1 MTKDNEII
9 KAWECCISD
18 INKCNDCPYY
28 ETTKLGYELTC
39 NEKLE
44 SDVLDLLRKANK
56 WKNSLMRECMLSKC
70 SREKEVKAEAYKEV
84 ADRLFRYIYG
94 ETNNMIYLTK
104 IELEKLIKERIEEL
118 E

>member
-1 MTKDNEII
+1 M
-9 KAWECCISD
+9 
-18 INKCNDCPYY
+18 
-28 ETTKLGYELTC
+28 TC

-56 WKNSLMRECMLSKC
+56 WKNSLMGECMLSKC

-84 ADRLFRYIYG
+84 ADRLLRYIYG

>member
-1 MTKDNEII
+1 
-9 KAWECCISD
+9 
-18 INKCNDCPYY
+18 
-28 ETTKLGYELTC
+28 
-39 NEKLE
+39 
-44 SDVLDLLRKANK
+44 
-56 WKNSLMRECMLSKC
+56 MLSKC

-84 ADRLFRYIYG
+84 ADRLLRYIYG